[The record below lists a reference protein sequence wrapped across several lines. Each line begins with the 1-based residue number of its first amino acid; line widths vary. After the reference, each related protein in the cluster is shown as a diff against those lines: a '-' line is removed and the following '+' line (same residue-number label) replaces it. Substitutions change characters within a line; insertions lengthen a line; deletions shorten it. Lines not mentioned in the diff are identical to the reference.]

1 MPGKKYASIKKPA
14 MYEDLKQKG
23 LSKSSAA
30 AISNAAA
37 AGTLKRGGKKRVAA
51 KKKGGG
57 LANFGNKRAAPFGA
71 GGKRKRSSTKTATG
85 QQKPK
90 KNAKGY

>member
-1 MPGKKYASIKKPA
+1 VPGKKYASIKKPA
-14 MYEDLKQKG
+14 MYEDLRAKGMSKQ
-23 LSKSSAA
+23 SAA
-30 AISNAAA
+30 RISNAAA
-37 AGTLKRGGKKRVAA
+37 AGTLRHTGGKKVAT

-71 GGKRKRSSTKTATG
+71 GGKRKKGSPKTATG
-85 QQKPK
+85 LQKPK